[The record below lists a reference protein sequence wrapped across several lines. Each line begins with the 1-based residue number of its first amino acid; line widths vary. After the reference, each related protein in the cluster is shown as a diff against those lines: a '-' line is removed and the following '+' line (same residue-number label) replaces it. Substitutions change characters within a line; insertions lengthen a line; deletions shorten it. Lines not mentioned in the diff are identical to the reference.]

1 MPSVFGI
8 SAIVPNTESGYQ
20 RTDGGNPGGMSR
32 AGAGEGRVSE
42 SQESRGVG
50 ISAAAPGAAGSG
62 LDAATM
68 PEADGGRQT
77 VAVGVSNCGAA
88 ADDAA
93 ARSLPSA
100 AAITAGGESALPAAL
115 PPPPTAAAVATLLTP
130 LGPGADPD
138 EVRDWF
144 EFETIVG
151 LPAPVLSFAEA
162 EAAAAEYR
170 RAARAENTR
179 RAYRAAVAAFTDWC
193 AAHRQT
199 ALPASPETVAAF
211 LAAEAGKG
219 LAVNTL
225 RLRHAALRYLHL
237 LAGYPPPTA
246 APLVT
251 ATFAGIRRAHRRPL
265 RKKTALVLEPLRA
278 ALKAIPDTLQGLRDR
293 ALLLVGFAA
302 ALRPSEL
309 GALTIEQL
317 TRHSDG
323 IALFLPWRKNDQEA
337 QGTTVWL
344 PTGRTDLCP
353 VKALEAWLAAAEIGE
368 GPLFRRIW
376 HLPPPRMRRGARRK
390 PAADRYRIGISP
402 IDTDSIALIVKKWTG
417 LAGLDGA
424 AFAGHSLRRGA
435 ISSGVAQGV
444 HIARLKQFSGHA
456 SLKSLE
462 EYVELDELRLHHPL
476 KDVL

>member
-1 MPSVFGI
+1 VSDSEENRGFGAALGRPTTDVAR
-8 SAIVPNTESGYQ
+8 SAAA
-20 RTDGGNPGGMSR
+20 M
-32 AGAGEGRVSE
+32 GRE
-42 SQESRGVG
+42 
-50 ISAAAPGAAGSG
+50 SAAAPQPPAAGGWNPGSAG
-62 LDAATM
+62 
-68 PEADGGRQT
+68 DGG
-77 VAVGVSNCGAA
+77 VACALANAGLIA
-88 ADDAA
+88 
-93 ARSLPSA
+93 
-100 AAITAGGESALPAAL
+100 AGGESVPGTAIAVPPAVANGLPLPGLPA
-115 PPPPTAAAVATLLTP
+115 
-130 LGPGADPD
+130 GADPE
-138 EVRDWF
+138 EVRNWF

-151 LPAPVLSFAEA
+151 LPAPAANFAEA

-211 LAAEAGKG
+211 LAAEAGRG

-246 APLVT
+246 SPLVS

-278 ALKAIPDTLQGLRDR
+278 TLHAIPGTLPGLRDR
-293 ALLLVGFAA
+293 ALILTGFTA

-309 GALTIEQL
+309 ARLDIAALA
-317 TRHSDG
+317 RHEDG

-337 QGTTVWL
+337 HGTTVWL
-344 PTGRTDLCP
+344 PVGKTDLCP
-353 VKALEAWLAAAEIGE
+353 VSALETWLAAAAITD
-368 GPLFRRIW
+368 GPLFRRLW
-376 HLPPPRMRRGARRK
+376 RLPPPRVRKGATPK
-390 PAADRYRIGISP
+390 PVADRYRLGSNP
-402 IDTDSIALIVKKWTG
+402 IDTDAIALIIKKWTSR
-417 LAGLDGA
+417 AGLDGS

-462 EYVELDELRLHHPL
+462 EYVELDELRHHHPL

>member
-1 MPSVFGI
+1 MSPDGESGPQT
-8 SAIVPNTESGYQ
+8 AIVQPPASVVETLSP
-20 RTDGGNPGGMSR
+20 RLPDGS
-32 AGAGEGRVSE
+32 
-42 SQESRGVG
+42 
-50 ISAAAPGAAGSG
+50 
-62 LDAATM
+62 
-68 PEADGGRQT
+68 
-77 VAVGVSNCGAA
+77 
-88 ADDAA
+88 
-93 ARSLPSA
+93 
-100 AAITAGGESALPAAL
+100 
-115 PPPPTAAAVATLLTP
+115 
-130 LGPGADPD
+130 DPD

-144 EFETIVG
+144 DLETIVE
-151 LPAPVLSFAEA
+151 LPAPAVSFAEA
-162 EAAAAEYR
+162 EAAAADYR

-179 RAYRAAVAAFTDWC
+179 RAYRAAVGRFTEWC
-193 AAHRQT
+193 VAHRQT
-199 ALPASPETVAAF
+199 ALPATPETVAAF
-211 LAAEAGKG
+211 LAAEAGSG

-246 APLVT
+246 SPLVS

-278 ALKAIPDTLQGLRDR
+278 TLQAIPDTLPGHRDR
-293 ALLLVGFAA
+293 ALILVGFAA

-309 GALTIEQL
+309 ARLDIASL
-317 TRHSDG
+317 TRHEDG

-337 QGTTVWL
+337 HGTNVWL
-344 PTGRTDLCP
+344 PVGQTDLCP
-353 VKALEAWLAAAEIGE
+353 VTALEAWLAAAGITE
-368 GPLFRRIW
+368 GPLFRRLW
-376 HLPPPRMRRGARRK
+376 RLPPPRVRKGIKRK
-390 PAADRYRIGISP
+390 PIADHYRIGTNP
-402 IDTDSIALIVKKWTG
+402 IDTDSIALVVKRWTG

-462 EYVELDELRLHHPL
+462 EYVELDELRQHHPL